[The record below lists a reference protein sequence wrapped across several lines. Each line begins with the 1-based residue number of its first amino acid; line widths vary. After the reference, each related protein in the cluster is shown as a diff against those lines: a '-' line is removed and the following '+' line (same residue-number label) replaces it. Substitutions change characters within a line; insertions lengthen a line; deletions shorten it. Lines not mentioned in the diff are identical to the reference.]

1 MWAPCRVLPLGLKI
15 PHAVP
20 GALGPLKA
28 GGEKGRL
35 EAPSSANRYR
45 RSSTNE
51 YTKLC
56 FWQQPTEKGESTS
69 CPEEGP
75 QLLPSPHLHHQTT
88 PGGQSCHRVRAWHSP
103 REPGLVTQQPLQP
116 RRHGVGSS
124 RAQTVPNNE
133 DGMGLCWKGSSGG
146 QLEAVG
152 AAVRSRAVLLLHPA
166 LRGCCCN
173 AAERGAPGGSN

>member
-28 GGEKGRL
+28 RGEKGRL

-88 PGGQSCHRVRAWHSP
+88 PGGQSCHRAHVWHSP

-116 RRHGVGSS
+116 RTG
-124 RAQTVPNNE
+124 
-133 DGMGLCWKGSSGG
+133 W
-146 QLEAVG
+146 G
-152 AAVRSRAVLLLHPA
+152 AAGLRRSLITKMGWASA
-166 LRGCCCN
+166 G
-173 AAERGAPGGSN
+173 RGAPEGSWRRWERRY